1 MKDEKKVDYLATC
14 LVAYLAYTTV
24 ASTVA
29 LTVAL
34 TAELTAELKGVL
46 KVQSLAD

>member
-29 LTVAL
+29 LT
-34 TAELTAELKGVL
+34 AELKAELKGVV
-46 KVQSLAD
+46 KVQSSAD